1 MTERG
6 SGTIATLPN
15 LLGLGRI
22 AATPVVMALLLADG
36 AGTDLAAGILYTAA
50 ALSDIADG
58 WLARARNQ
66 VTPLGVFMD
75 LAADKVLVAG
85 VLIAMVEAGLVP
97 TWIAATILIR
107 EFVVQAVRQLAA
119 AEDVVISARALGK
132 AKTLATN
139 VGLLFLSLAADAM
152 SGGPMAGTGWGACAP
167 GPWVLDAGPG
177 GPADGRVRSGLPARR
192 LADPFWPRVSF
203 LGGEQCSSRTPPGDQ
218 LTADRAR

>member
-1 MTERG
+1 MAERTRP
-6 SGTIATLPN
+6 GTIATLPN
-15 LLGLGRI
+15 VLGLSRI
-22 AATPVVMALLLADG
+22 LATPVVMVLLLLPG
-36 AGTDLAAGILYTAA
+36 AGTDFAAAILFVVA

-58 WLARARNQ
+58 WIARARDQ

-85 VLIAMVEAGLVP
+85 VLIAMVEADLVP

-139 VGLLFLSLAADAM
+139 AGIAVLLLAADGV
-152 SGGPMAGTGWGACAP
+152 SGGPMAATGTGIGL
-167 GPWVLDAGPG
+167 WVAGLWVM
-177 GPADGRVRSGLPARR
+177 ALATALAVISGLAYV
-192 LADPFWPRVSF
+192 AAAWPILV
-203 LGGEQCSSRTPPGDQ
+203 GESQER
-218 LTADRAR
+218 